1 MCRVY
6 GVTRA
11 GYYAWRQRPPC
22 VRVQHDER
30 LKAQIE
36 RVHQDSRG
44 TYGSPRVYRELKG
57 RGVEVGENRVARL
70 MRLYG
75 IKARVAARRYYR
87 GPMKRFHAS
96 IPNRAR
102 GVQLEQPDQVW
113 VGDITYLKVGGDYRY
128 LAVVM
133 DKYSRCVVGWAFSR
147 TRGVWLTL
155 RALDQAIHA
164 RQPARGLIFHS
175 DHGMEYS
182 STLFGACLARRGIVQ
197 SMNRPGKM
205 NDNVHIE
212 SFFHSMKSDIVH
224 GVRFEEDGQM
234 LDSVRD
240 YMPFYNNRRLHS
252 SLGYVPPATYEQQS
266 V

>member
-11 GYYAWRQRPPC
+11 GYYAWCQRLPSA
-22 VRVQHDER
+22 RVQRDER
-30 LKAQIE
+30 LKMQIE
-36 RVHQDSRG
+36 RVHRESRG
-44 TYGSPRVYRELKG
+44 TYGSPRVYRELKEL
-57 RGVEVGENRVARL
+57 GVVVGENRVARL

-75 IKARVAARRYYR
+75 IKARIAARRYYR

-102 GVQLEQPDQVW
+102 DVRLERANQVW
-113 VGDITYLKVGGDYRY
+113 CGDITYLKVGTEYRY
-128 LAVVM
+128 MAVVM
-133 DKYSRCVVGWAFSR
+133 DRYSRRVVGWAFGR
-147 TRGVWLTL
+147 TRGVWLVV
-155 RALDQAIHA
+155 RALDQAVRA
-164 RQPARGLIFHS
+164 RQPSPGLIFHS
-175 DHGMEYS
+175 DHGMEYA
-182 STLFGACLARRGIVQ
+182 STFYAACLARRGIVQ

-212 SFFHSMKSDIVH
+212 SFFHSLKNDIVH
-224 GVRFEEDGQM
+224 GVQFDHDHELTAE
-234 LDSVRD
+234 LSD

-266 V
+266 A

>member
-1 MCRVY
+1 M
-6 GVTRA
+6 
-11 GYYAWRQRPPC
+11 
-22 VRVQHDER
+22 
-30 LKAQIE
+30 
-36 RVHQDSRG
+36 
-44 TYGSPRVYRELKG
+44 
-57 RGVEVGENRVARL
+57 
-70 MRLYG
+70 
-75 IKARVAARRYYR
+75 AARRYYR
-87 GPMKRFHAS
+87 GPMKRFHAC

-102 GVQLEQPDQVW
+102 EVQLTRADQVW

-133 DKYSRCVVGWAFSR
+133 DKYSRRVLGWAFGK
-147 TRGVWLTL
+147 TRGVWLVM
-155 RALDQAIHA
+155 RALDQAVHA
-164 RQPARGLIFHS
+164 RQPPRGLIFHS

-224 GVRFEEDGQM
+224 GVHFAHDHEITAE
-234 LDSVRD
+234 LSD

-252 SLGYVPPATYEQQS
+252 SLGYVPPATYEQQPA
-266 V
+266 

>member
-11 GYYAWRQRPPC
+11 GYYAWRDRPLSG
-22 VRVQHDER
+22 RRQQDHK
-30 LKAQIE
+30 LKMQIE
-36 RVHQDSRG
+36 RVHRDSRG
-44 TYGSPRVYRELKG
+44 TYGSPRVHRELKD
-57 RGVEVGENRVARL
+57 RGVAVGENRVARL
-70 MRLYG
+70 MRLHG
-75 IKARVAARRYYR
+75 IKARMAARHYYR
-87 GPMKRFHAS
+87 GPMKRFHAA
-96 IPNRAR
+96 IPNRTR
-102 GVQLEQPDQVW
+102 ELELKRPDQVW
-113 VGDITYLKVGGDYRY
+113 VGDITYLRVGGDYRY

-133 DKYSRCVVGWAFSR
+133 DKYSRRVVGWAFGR
-147 TRGVWLTL
+147 TRGVWLAL
-155 RALDQAIHA
+155 RALDQALCI
-164 RQPARGLIFHS
+164 RQPPRGLIFHS
-175 DHGMEYS
+175 DHGMEYA
-182 STLFGACLARRGIVQ
+182 STLFSACLARRGIVQ

-252 SLGYVPPATYEQQS
+252 SLGYVPPAMYEQQS
-266 V
+266 A

>member
-6 GVTRA
+6 AVTRA
-11 GYYAWRQRPPC
+11 GYYAWRRRPPSSR
-22 VRVQHDER
+22 VRQDER
-30 LKAQIE
+30 LKVKIE
-36 RVHQDSRG
+36 RVHQESRG
-44 TYGSPRVYRELKG
+44 TYGSPRVYRALKE
-57 RGVEVGENRVARL
+57 RGVVVGENRIARL

-102 GVQLEQPDQVW
+102 EIQLQRPDQVW
-113 VGDITYLKVGGDYRY
+113 SGDITYLKVGSEYRY
-128 LAVVM
+128 IAVVM
-133 DKYSRCVVGWAFSR
+133 DKYSRRVLGWAFGK
-147 TRGVWLTL
+147 TRGVWLVV
-155 RALDQAIHA
+155 RALDQAVRA
-164 RQPARGLIFHS
+164 RQPSPGLIFHS

-182 STLFGACLARRGIVQ
+182 STLFAACLARRGIVQ

-224 GVRFEEDGQM
+224 GVQFDHDHEITSE
-234 LDSVRD
+234 LSL
-240 YMPFYNNRRLHS
+240 YMPFYSKRRLHS

-266 V
+266 A